1 MLKQPF
7 YHHKFT
13 KYNILTTILKATM
26 KVHLLTPQ
34 SHACTQMIVTSPIP
48 SLDYCVTTPQLL
60 NLNES
65 SHLNAQPTTQIHVSQ
80 FQSNEMSHDYH
91 VENGLPNEVIDH
103 FRDNEDEILVVNND
117 DNINN
122 NDNNDIQFLSKPTT
136 TENVYH
142 SYPNCTDVGDNQ
154 VIENFDYMHFLDLP
168 QQSKSQDGEL
178 YVGQ

>member
-1 MLKQPF
+1 
-7 YHHKFT
+7 
-13 KYNILTTILKATM
+13 
-26 KVHLLTPQ
+26 
-34 SHACTQMIVTSPIP
+34 
-48 SLDYCVTTPQLL
+48 
-60 NLNES
+60 
-65 SHLNAQPTTQIHVSQ
+65 
-80 FQSNEMSHDYH
+80 MSHDYH

-178 YVGQ
+178 YVGQWFRQLEDLKHPVKMWHIKNHVTFKHKRCVKDTWALCCRAEGCQWKLKVSERKKFKSLGN